1 MSRSFILLNIIL
13 FSLSIQLTAQ
23 GIFQEKNNFTRQD
36 TLRGMITAERSW
48 WDLNYYHLDIKVD
61 PENKT
66 IKGSNT
72 VGYTV
77 LKSNELMQIDL
88 QEPMDITSVKQNNK
102 SLDFSREGNAYFIEL
117 KKKQKPGKVNYI
129 TIEYEGNPKVAI
141 RAPWDGG
148 LSWEKDEN
156 GIDFIATSCQGLG
169 ARVWWQNK

>member
-36 TLRGMITAERSW
+36 TLRGAITAERSW

-88 QEPMDITSVKQNNK
+88 HHYLV
-102 SLDFSREGNAYFIEL
+102 L
-117 KKKQKPGKVNYI
+117 K
-129 TIEYEGNPKVAI
+129 
-141 RAPWDGG
+141 
-148 LSWEKDEN
+148 
-156 GIDFIATSCQGLG
+156 
-169 ARVWWQNK
+169 